1 MNGYIV
7 GWNLHGRRGSADL
20 KTEAGGGQ
28 EERAKRWWMSSDGWT
43 WRENASAR
51 QAHPV
56 SASFLISLRILL
68 LNDRTLSLNPHAWN
82 NMGFH
87 VGKKGH
93 NAGVALMQFKPREQN
108 ATAAA
113 AQSKHEL
120 AETKREHQF
129 RWQVKQRADGLFFC
143 LFGILEV

>member
-1 MNGYIV
+1 
-7 GWNLHGRRGSADL
+7 
-20 KTEAGGGQ
+20 
-28 EERAKRWWMSSDGWT
+28 
-43 WRENASAR
+43 
-51 QAHPV
+51 
-56 SASFLISLRILL
+56 
-68 LNDRTLSLNPHAWN
+68 
-82 NMGFH
+82 MGFH